1 MLPKDLVNR
10 PKMGFVLPWESWMRG
25 ALKDTCEAGL
35 TSLKDRTWVRSD
47 AIAAME
53 RSFMSGEP
61 TWSWSRVWSL
71 AVLGG
76 YLERHGL
83 E

>member
-1 MLPKDLVNR
+1 LLPDEVVNR

-25 ALKDTCEAGL
+25 ALKETCEAGL
-35 TSLKDRTWVRSD
+35 TSLKDRAWVQSD
-47 AIAAME
+47 AIVAME
-53 RSFMSGEP
+53 QSFMSGEP

>member
-1 MLPKDLVNR
+1 MDA
-10 PKMGFVLPWESWMRG
+10 G
-25 ALKDTCEAGL
+25 ALKETCEAGL
-35 TSLKDRTWVRSD
+35 TSLKDRAWVQSD
-47 AIAAME
+47 AIVAME
-53 RSFMSGEP
+53 QSFMSGEP